1 MATTTSAQKS
11 EGAEIQ
17 ELYRLFML
25 EKAPALVGPNH
36 KSIPIPESVYK
47 VFLQILGYMSQG
59 KAVSVAPV
67 MQELTTQRA
76 ANLLGVSRPFL
87 VRLLDEGKI
96 EFHRTG
102 THRRV
107 YRKDVMEF
115 RNKRDAERRIALD
128 ALAAADVQDG
138 TYDQIHVDNSEQDP
152 LPPND

>member
-1 MATTTSAQKS
+1 VARKASSVHPYQES

-25 EKAPALVGPNH
+25 EKAPALVGPDH
-36 KSIPIPESVYK
+36 ESIPIPESVYK
-47 VFLQILGYMSQG
+47 VLVQVLGYMSQG

-67 MQELTTQRA
+67 MEELTTQHA

-96 EFHRTG
+96 AFHRTG

-115 RNKRDAERRIALD
+115 RNKRDTERRATLD

-138 TYDQIHVDNSEQDP
+138 TYDQLHVDDSE
-152 LPPND
+152 